1 MQTFHTHH
9 KIGAVCPFILADLP
23 RKGKENMASTR
34 ELYTKDG
41 QRYYEIIVSMGRG
54 KPQLTSKW
62 YPQKGWS
69 QKTID
74 RELEKEKVE
83 FERKCKAGEVVSRKD
98 AKDLEQKKALEEAK
112 IQTLKQYCEAV
123 YMPDLAVRCSENTR
137 SSYQAN
143 LNNWIYPALG
153 DFKLPDITA
162 AQIEALFVSMQK
174 QKKAHSTV
182 LKVYTILKGVF
193 KKACKGKGAAENP
206 MLIVDRPRPR
216 KGEIR
221 KKKPEAYTAKEILYI
236 RECLEEEPLT
246 WKALIYFMSDS
257 GLRRGECCG
266 LRWKDLDFKKCTA
279 RICGSLGY
287 TADKGVFYDST
298 KADKVWTIDVD
309 PYVIDLLRQLKLEQM
324 SKGKL
329 STYVFT
335 QKNST
340 EPIHPQSPTK
350 YLKTMEKK
358 YGIHHFHP
366 HKLRHSF
373 ASIAIT
379 NGADVASVSEKL
391 GHSDPAV
398 TLRMYT
404 HANQES
410 IKRASNIFRNALK
423 NDSEQQVKEA

>member
-1 MQTFHTHH
+1 
-9 KIGAVCPFILADLP
+9 
-23 RKGKENMASTR
+23 MASTR
-34 ELYTKDG
+34 ELSTKNG
-41 QRYYEIIVSMGRG
+41 QRCYEIIVSMGRG
-54 KPQLTSKW
+54 NPQLTSKW

-69 QKTID
+69 QRTID
-74 RELEKEKVE
+74 RELEKAKVE
-83 FERKCKAGEVVSRKD
+83 FERKCKAGEVVSKKV
-98 AKDLEQKKALEEAK
+98 AKERAQKEAQEK
-112 IQTLKQYCEAV
+112 SQIKTLKQYCEAI
-123 YMPDLAVRCSENTR
+123 YMPELAIRCSENTR
-137 SSYQAN
+137 SSYQSN

-153 DFKLPDITA
+153 DFLMPDITA
-162 AQIEALFVSMQK
+162 TQIEALFLSMQK
-174 QKKAHSTV
+174 QNKSHSTV
-182 LKVYTILKGVF
+182 VKVYTILKGVF
-193 KKACKGKGAAENP
+193 KKAFKGKNAAENP

-221 KKKPEAYTAKEILYI
+221 KKTPEAYTAKEILYI
-236 RECLEEEPLT
+236 RECLENEPLV

-257 GLRRGECCG
+257 GLRRGECCA
-266 LRWKDLDFKKCTA
+266 LQWKDLDFKNCTA

-287 TADKGVFYDST
+287 TAEKGVFYDST
-298 KADKVWTIDVD
+298 KADKIWTIDID
-309 PYVIDLLRQLKLEQM
+309 PFVIDLLRQLKLEQM
-324 SKGKL
+324 RSGKV

-335 QKNST
+335 QKGST
-340 EPIHPQSPTK
+340 DPIHPQSPTR
-350 YLKTMEKK
+350 YLKSLEIK
-358 YGIHHFHP
+358 YDIHHLHP

-423 NDSEQQVKEA
+423 ESTEDQPKEA

>member
-1 MQTFHTHH
+1 
-9 KIGAVCPFILADLP
+9 
-23 RKGKENMASTR
+23 MASTR

-54 KPQLTSKW
+54 NPQLTSKW

-74 RELEKEKVE
+74 RELVKEAAE

-98 AKDLEQKKALEEAK
+98 AKEQEQKKALEAVQ

-153 DFKLPDITA
+153 DFKLPEITA
-162 AQIEALFVSMQK
+162 PQIEALFVNMQK

-182 LKVYTILKGVF
+182 LKVYTVLKGIF
-193 KKACKGKGAAENP
+193 KKAYKGKGAAENP

-287 TADKGVFYDST
+287 TSENGIFYDST
-298 KADKVWTIDVD
+298 KADKIWTIDVD
-309 PYVIDLLRQLKLEQM
+309 PYVIDLLRQLKVEQM
-324 SKGKL
+324 SKGL
-329 STYVFT
+329 VSEYVFT
-335 QKNST
+335 QKGTTN
-340 EPIHPQSPTK
+340 PIHPQSPTK
-350 YLKTMEKK
+350 YLKKMEKK
-358 YGIHHFHP
+358 YNINHLHP

-404 HANQES
+404 HASPES

>member
-1 MQTFHTHH
+1 
-9 KIGAVCPFILADLP
+9 
-23 RKGKENMASTR
+23 MASTR

-41 QRYYEIIVSMGRG
+41 TRYYEIIVSMGRG

-62 YPQKGWS
+62 YPKIGWS

-83 FERKCKAGEVVSRKD
+83 FERKCKAGEVLSKKD
-98 AKDLEQKKALEEAK
+98 TKDLECRKVAEAAQIK
-112 IQTLKQYCEAV
+112 TLKQYCEAV

-137 SSYQAN
+137 SSYQSN
-143 LNNWIYPALG
+143 LDNWIYPALG
-153 DFKLPDITA
+153 DFKLPEISA
-162 AQIEALFVSMQK
+162 PQIEALFVSMQK
-174 QKKAHSTV
+174 QKKSHSTV

-193 KKACKGKGAAENP
+193 KKACKGKGVAENP

-236 RECLEEEPLT
+236 RECLEKEPLV

-257 GLRRGECCG
+257 GLRRGECCA
-266 LRWKDLDFKKCTA
+266 LQWKNLDFKKCTA

-287 TADKGVFYDST
+287 TSDKGVYLDST

-309 PYVIDLLRQLKLEQM
+309 PYVMDLLKQVKLEQM
-324 SKGKL
+324 RNGFL
-329 STYVFT
+329 SAYVFT
-335 QKNST
+335 KHNSSD
-340 EPIHPQSPTK
+340 PIHPQSPTK
-350 YLKTMEKK
+350 HLKKMEKK
-358 YGIHHFHP
+358 YNINHLHP

-404 HANQES
+404 HATQES
-410 IKRASNIFRNALK
+410 IRKASNIFRDALK
-423 NDSEQQVKEA
+423 SDAEDQSKEA

>member
-1 MQTFHTHH
+1 
-9 KIGAVCPFILADLP
+9 
-23 RKGKENMASTR
+23 MASSR

-41 QRYYEIIVSMGRG
+41 QCYYEIIVSMGRS
-54 KPQLTSKW
+54 KPQLTTKW
-62 YPQKGWS
+62 YPKKGWS

-74 RELEKEKVE
+74 RELEKEKAD

-98 AKDLEQKKALEEAK
+98 AKEQALIDAAEAAK

-137 SSYQAN
+137 ASYQAN

-153 DFKLPDITA
+153 DLKLPEITA
-162 AQIEALFVSMQK
+162 PQIEALFVSMQK

-193 KKACKGKGAAENP
+193 KKACKGKSAAENP
-206 MLIVDRPRPR
+206 MLIVDRPLPR

-221 KKKPEAYTAKEILYI
+221 KKKPEAYTAKEIVYI
-236 RECLEEEPLT
+236 RECLDQEPLM
-246 WKALIYFMSDS
+246 WKALIYFMSDT
-257 GLRRGECCG
+257 GLRRGECCA
-266 LRWKDLDFKKCTA
+266 LQWKNLDFKKNTA
-279 RICGSLGY
+279 RISGSLGY
-287 TADKGVFYDST
+287 TAEKGVYLDTT

-309 PYVIDLLRQLKLEQM
+309 QYVMDLLKQLKTEQLRN
-324 SKGKL
+324 GIP
-329 STYVFT
+329 STFVFT
-335 QKNST
+335 QQKSID
-340 EPIHPQSPTK
+340 PIHPQSPTRF
-350 YLKTMEKK
+350 LKNMEKK
-358 YGIHHFHP
+358 YGIHHLHP

-404 HANQES
+404 HASQES

-423 NDSEQQVKEA
+423 CDPEQQQKEA